1 MGLRKLG
8 FSVLDLGIH
17 KYICK
22 YVDGGREV
30 HFMADLKNK
39 TSIPTAAHFQPK
51 QLAALFFRSAFLLT

>member
-22 YVDGGREV
+22 YVDGGSEV
-30 HFMADLKNK
+30 HFMADLKK

-51 QLAALFFRSAFLLT
+51 QFAALFFRSAFLLT